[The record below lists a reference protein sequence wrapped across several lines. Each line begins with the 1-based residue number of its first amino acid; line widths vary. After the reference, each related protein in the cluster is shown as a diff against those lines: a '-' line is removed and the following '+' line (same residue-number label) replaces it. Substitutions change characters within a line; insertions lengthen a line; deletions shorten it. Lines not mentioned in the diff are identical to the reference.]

1 VSAVSEED
9 TFRKVQGEL
18 ERLYGFLGRIGG
30 MCTGVNPA
38 RATQRDEQCAL
49 SGRS

>member
-9 TFRKVQGEL
+9 TIRKVQEEL
-18 ERLYGFLGRIGG
+18 ERLYGFLRIGG